1 MKIYQIKEMM
11 GYMIQTDGGNVIA
24 IDGGRERPEM
34 LRDILEATGRRVNMW
49 FMTHPHCD
57 HFGSMVE
64 LLRESTDIT
73 VQGIWHS
80 TINEPYAEDVDSAWY
95 DFIRE
100 TKIPVH
106 ELTVGDTFYVDNVRI
121 EVLGIANP
129 ELMTDPQH
137 WGDRINNQSVVL
149 RVSDGKFT
157 VLFLADL
164 AVKGGEKLLG
174 HHRDGLPCDA
184 VQMAHHGQKGVARE
198 VYEATGAKYAF
209 WPTPIWLWE
218 NRWPGTD
225 TPNLEDLKTF
235 EVRDWMA
242 ELKTV
247 NITSFDG
254 TVVFDTDTRETSI
267 FRAYTFPVNAL

>member
-11 GYMIQTDGGNVIA
+11 GYMIQTDGGKVIA

-34 LRDILEATGRRVNMW
+34 LRDILEATGKHVCMW

-64 LLRESTDIT
+64 LLRESTDIS

-80 TINEPYAEDVDSAWY
+80 TISEPYADDVNSTWY

-106 ELTVGDTFYVDNVRI
+106 ELAVGDTFCVDDVRI
-121 EVLGIANP
+121 AVLGIANP
-129 ELMTDPQH
+129 ELMADAQNRAN
-137 WGDRINNQSVVL
+137 RINDQSVVL

-164 AVKGGEKLLG
+164 AVKGGEKLLR
-174 HHRDGLPCDA
+174 HHREGLLCDA
-184 VQMAHHGQKGVARE
+184 VQMAHHGQQGVARE

-235 EVRDWMA
+235 EVRSWM
-242 ELKTV
+242 EEENTI

-254 TVVFDTDTRETSI
+254 TVVFDTDTREVSL
-267 FRAYTFPVNAL
+267 FRAYPFPVNAL